1 MGQAGYGAEEQATRR
16 ARRLAEQRARD
27 ERAGVVEEALVRRA
41 REDVRRWSA
50 GAEGERAVA
59 ETLGH
64 LGRYGW
70 VALHDLRWPGRRH
83 ANLDHVAVG
92 PGGLVVIDAK
102 NWSGDVAVV
111 GGVLRQNG
119 FPQTA
124 KVTGAA
130 EAAAAVTALLAP
142 EHRTAV
148 RAAICL
154 AGQDCAPVV
163 AEGGATVVGRWQLP
177 DHLLAL
183 PARLSP
189 YEVADLAR
197 RLEHELGAR
206 PARGRTPATRP
217 APQRRG
223 SPASRGPAAPRRR
236 GPLSA
241 TRSAGT
247 ALGGLLLRLA
257 LLAGAVALAVHL
269 LPAALGRIADA
280 AVPVAPPV
288 APTTSAP
295 AGPAPGSA
303 GAP

>member
-16 ARRLAEQRARD
+16 ARRLAEQRAQG
-27 ERAGVVEEALVRRA
+27 ERADGVDDALVRRA
-41 REDVRRWSA
+41 RADVRRWSA

-64 LGRYGW
+64 LARYGW

-92 PGGLVVIDAK
+92 PGGVVVVDAK
-102 NWSGDVAVV
+102 NWSGDVGVV
-111 GGVLRQNG
+111 DGILRQNG

-124 KVTGAA
+124 KVTSAA
-130 EAAAAVTALLAP
+130 DAAAAVTALLAP

-183 PARLSP
+183 PTRLSP

-197 RLEHELGAR
+197 SLEQRLGAR
-206 PARGRTPATRP
+206 PARGRAPVAGT
-217 APQRRG
+217 APQRHG
-223 SPASRGPAAPRRR
+223 SSRTRGPAQPHPRGARRPRR
-236 GPLSA
+236 SA
-241 TRSAGT
+241 RAV
-247 ALGGLLLRLA
+247 LGGLLLRLA
-257 LLAGAVALAVHL
+257 LLAGVVALSAHL
-269 LPAALGRIADA
+269 LPAVLGLLSDA
-280 AVPVAPPV
+280 AVPVAPP
-288 APTTSAP
+288 TTPAVPAP
-295 AGPAPGSA
+295 AAPEPA